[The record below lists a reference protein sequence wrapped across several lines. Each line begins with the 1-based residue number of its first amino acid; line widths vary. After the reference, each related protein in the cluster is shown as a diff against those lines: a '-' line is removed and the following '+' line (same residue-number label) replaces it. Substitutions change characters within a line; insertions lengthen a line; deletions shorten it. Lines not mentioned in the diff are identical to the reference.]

1 MSGSQDWKPRGNPW
15 LIALVV
21 TMAAF
26 MEILD
31 TTIVNV
37 ALPHIAGALSS
48 SNDEATWTLTSY
60 LVANGIVLPISG
72 FFGNR
77 LGRKR
82 YFLICIG
89 AFGVCSLLCGLAT
102 SLPQLIIFRLMQGFF
117 GGGLQPNQQA
127 IILDTFPPEKRGM
140 AFSITA
146 VATIVAPVLGPTLG
160 GWITDNYTWR
170 WIFFI
175 NIPVAI
181 LTFFSVSAL
190 VEDPPW
196 VANQP
201 KRSIDGIGL
210 GLIAIGLGCL
220 QVVMD
225 RGEDDDWFG
234 SNFIIGMSVA
244 SVVGILGAIGWLL
257 TVKKPIVSLR
267 VMQDRNFALG
277 CFCTFVM
284 FAILYA
290 SAVLIPQLA
299 QEVLN
304 YNSTNAGLVLS
315 PGAALVCITIPIVQ
329 RVMTVVPTK
338 YIIAFGFLVMGA
350 GLVYSM
356 NLVPTIDYDTLAKM
370 RAAQSFGIALLF
382 VPISTLSYATLP
394 KELNSDAAALYTM
407 FRNVSGAIGIS
418 LSTAMVTE
426 RSQVRTAHLVTHL
439 DTFNPA
445 YNAMIQRYQQTLMS
459 TGHAAATTMSTATG
473 QVYQM
478 LRTQAQVLAYS
489 DVFMFCAVA
498 AFIVVPFAF
507 LFSGVTAKGG
517 GGGH

>member
-1 MSGSQDWKPRGNPW
+1 MADDGDWKPQGNPW

-21 TMAAF
+21 TLAAF
-26 MEILD
+26 MEVLD

-48 SNDEATWTLTSY
+48 SNDEATWTQTSY

-89 AFGVCSLLCGLAT
+89 MFTVCSLLCGLAE
-102 SLPQLIIFRLMQGFF
+102 SLPQLIVFRCLQGFF

-127 IILDTFPPEKRGM
+127 IILDTFPPEKRAM

-146 VATIVAPVLGPTLG
+146 VATIVAPVLGPVLG

-175 NIPVAI
+175 NIPVGL
-181 LTFFSVSAL
+181 LTFFAVTAL

-196 VANQP
+196 LVRQAR
-201 KRSIDGIGL
+201 RSIDGIGL
-210 GLIAIGLGCL
+210 GLIALGLGCL

-234 SNFIIGMSVA
+234 SSFIVGMAILAAVGLVGA
-244 SVVGILGAIGWLL
+244 VVWLL
-257 TVKKPIVSLR
+257 NAKKPIVSLK
-267 VMQDRNFALG
+267 VLGDRNFALG
-277 CFCTFVM
+277 SFMTFAL
-284 FAILYA
+284 FAILYS

-304 YNSTNAGLVLS
+304 YNSTLAGLVLS
-315 PGAALVCITIPIVQ
+315 PGAVLVCFTIPVVQ

-338 YIIAFGFLVMGA
+338 YIVAFGFVTLSL

-356 NLVPTIDYDTLAKM
+356 TVTPNIDYDTLAKM
-370 RAAQSFGIALLF
+370 RGAQSLGIALLF

-407 FRNVSGAIGIS
+407 FRNVAGSIGIS
-418 LSTAMVTE
+418 AATAMVTE
-426 RSQVRTAHLVTHL
+426 RTQVRMSHLSEHL
-439 DTFNPA
+439 NPFNPA
-445 YNAMIQRYQQTLMS
+445 YNDTIQRSANTLLGL
-459 TGHAAATTMSTATG
+459 GHAAGTTVQTATG
-473 QVYQM
+473 MIYQTLRLQSQVM
-478 LRTQAQVLAYS
+478 AYA
-489 DVFMFCAVA
+489 DVFYFCAIG
-498 AFIVVPFAF
+498 AFCVVPFAF
-507 LFSGVTAKGG
+507 LFSSVKATAKA
-517 GGGH
+517 GGH

>member
-1 MSGSQDWKPRGNPW
+1 LSDSQSWRPKANPW

-21 TMAAF
+21 TLAAF

-72 FFGNR
+72 FFANR

-89 AFGVCSLLCGLAT
+89 MFGICSLLCGIAS
-102 SLPQLIIFRLMQGFF
+102 SLPQLIIFRLLQGFF
-117 GGGLQPNQQA
+117 GGGLQPNQQS

-146 VATIVAPVLGPTLG
+146 IATIVAPVLGPVLG
-160 GWITDNYTWR
+160 GWITDNYSWR

-175 NIPVAI
+175 NIPVSI
-181 LTFFSVSAL
+181 LTFTAVTAL

-196 VANQP
+196 LTSQP
-201 KRSIDGIGL
+201 KRSIDMIGL
-210 GLIAIGLGCL
+210 GLIAMGLGCL

-234 SNFIIGMSVA
+234 SNFIIGMSIA
-244 SVVGILGAIGWLL
+244 SAVGLLGAIGWLL
-257 TVKKPIVSLR
+257 TAKRPIVSLR
-267 VMQDRNFALG
+267 VMGDRNFALG
-277 CFCTFVM
+277 SFTTFM
-284 FAILYA
+284 LFAIVYS

-304 YNSTNAGLVLS
+304 YNSTLAGLVLS
-315 PGAALVCITIPIVQ
+315 PGAALVCITIPAVQ
-329 RVMTVVPTK
+329 RLMTVVPTK
-338 YIIAFGFLVMGA
+338 YIVAFGFTAMGA
-350 GLVYSM
+350 GLTYSM
-356 NLVPTIDYDTLAKM
+356 QLVPNIDYDTLAKM

-382 VPISTLSYATLP
+382 VPISTLAYATLP

-407 FRNVSGAIGIS
+407 FRNLSGSIGIS

-426 RSQVRTAHLVTHL
+426 RTQIRQSYLAGHLNP
-439 DTFNPA
+439 FNPA
-445 YNAMIQRYQQTLMS
+445 YNQTIERYQQTLLGM
-459 TGHAAATTMSTATG
+459 GRAAETTMTTATG
-473 QVYQM
+473 QMYQM

-489 DVFMFCAVA
+489 DVFMFCAIG
-498 AFIVVPFAF
+498 AFCVVPFAF

-517 GGGH
+517 GGAH

>member
-1 MSGSQDWKPRGNPW
+1 MSGSQEWKPKANPW

-21 TMAAF
+21 TLAAF

-89 AFGVCSLLCGLAT
+89 AFGLCSFLCGIAN
-102 SLPQLIIFRLMQGFF
+102 SLPQLIIFRLLQGFF

-127 IILDTFPPEKRGM
+127 IILDTFPPEKRGA

-146 VATIVAPVLGPTLG
+146 VATIVAPVLGPVLG

-175 NIPVAI
+175 NIPVSI
-181 LTFFSVSAL
+181 FTFFAVSAL

-201 KRSIDGIGL
+201 KRGIDTIGL
-210 GLIAIGLGCL
+210 GLIAMGLGCL

-234 SNFIIGMSVA
+234 SNFIVGMSIA
-244 SVVGILGAIGWLL
+244 AAVGILGAIGWLL
-257 TVKKPIVSLR
+257 TTKKPIVSLR
-267 VMQDRNFALG
+267 VMGDRNFALG
-277 CFCTFVM
+277 CFCTFAL
-284 FAILYA
+284 FAIVYS
-290 SAVLIPQLA
+290 SAVLIPQFS
-299 QEVLN
+299 QEVLT
-304 YNSTNAGLVLS
+304 YNSTLAGLVLA
-315 PGAALVCITIPIVQ
+315 PGAVVVIFIIPLVQ
-329 RVMTVVPTK
+329 QVMKVVPTK
-338 YIIAFGFLVMGA
+338 VIIAVGFMTIGS
-350 GLVYSM
+350 GLVYSTRLFPM
-356 NLVPTIDYDTLAKM
+356 IDYDTLTLM
-370 RAAQSFGIALLF
+370 RAAQSAGIALLF
-382 VPISTLSYATLP
+382 VPISTISYVTLP

-407 FRNVSGAIGIS
+407 FRNVSGSIGIS
-418 LSTAMVTE
+418 LSTAEVTE
-426 RSQVRTAHLVTHL
+426 RTQIRSAYLIDHL
-439 DTFNPA
+439 NPFDQG
-445 YNAMIQRYQQTLMS
+445 YNLTIEQYRQSLLGMGR
-459 TGHAAATTMSTATG
+459 AAETTMSVATG
-473 QVYQM
+473 QVYQA

-489 DVFMFCAVA
+489 DVFLFCAVA
-498 AFIVVPFAF
+498 AFCVVPFAF
-507 LFSGVTAKGG
+507 LFSNVTAKGG
-517 GGGH
+517 GGAH